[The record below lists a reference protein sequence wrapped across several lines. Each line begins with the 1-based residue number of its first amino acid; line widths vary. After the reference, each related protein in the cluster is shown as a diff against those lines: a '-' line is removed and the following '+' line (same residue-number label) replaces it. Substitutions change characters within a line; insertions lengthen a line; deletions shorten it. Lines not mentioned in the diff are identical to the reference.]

1 MGVSKNLSLWRGHYK
16 PISSPRNTFY
26 PPWPKIGQL
35 IRSNGFEETICY
47 LVSDQGVW
55 YGDLPNWEPTIGTIN
70 TLISI
75 FPTSQR
81 ISYQHPLN
89 TVFLSPV
96 PPNGGHSG
104 SLRRPPDTL
113 KLILL
118 VSTNRIISIKVSHKF
133 FEFMPIF
140 LQKPIEK

>member
-1 MGVSKNLSLWRGHYK
+1 MGVSKNLSIWRGHYK

-26 PPWPKIGQL
+26 PPWPMIVPV

-47 LVSDQGVW
+47 LMSGQGVW
-55 YGDLPNWEPTIGTIN
+55 YGDLPNWEPNIGTLN

-75 FPTSQR
+75 LPTSQR
-81 ISYQHPLN
+81 SFYQHHLN

-96 PPNGGHSG
+96 PPNGRHSG

-118 VSTNRIISIKVSHKF
+118 MSTNRIMSIKVSHKS
-133 FEFMPIF
+133 FEIMPIF
-140 LQKPIEK
+140 LQKPIKK